1 MKESLIMIQIFS
13 TDGLKMI
20 SNDVFDIDDFIMKQ
34 LEISYHQECKAGCFS
49 GTLED
54 YMNEYYRREN
64 DE

>member
-1 MKESLIMIQIFS
+1 
-13 TDGLKMI
+13 MI